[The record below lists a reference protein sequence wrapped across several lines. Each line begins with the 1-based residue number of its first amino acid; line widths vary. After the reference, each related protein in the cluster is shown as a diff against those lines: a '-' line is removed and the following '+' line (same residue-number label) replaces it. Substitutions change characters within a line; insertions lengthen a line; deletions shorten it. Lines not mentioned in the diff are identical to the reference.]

1 MDISMRVAAA
11 NVISYVHEEL
21 GMIHIGGGIYI

>member
-1 MDISMRVAAA
+1 MDISIRVPAA

-21 GMIHIGGGIYI
+21 GMIHIGGGI